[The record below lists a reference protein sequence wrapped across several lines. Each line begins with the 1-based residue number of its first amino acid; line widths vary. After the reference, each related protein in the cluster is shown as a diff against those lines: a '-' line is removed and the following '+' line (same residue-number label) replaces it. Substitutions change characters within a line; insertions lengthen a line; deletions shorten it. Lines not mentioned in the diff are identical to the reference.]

1 MEGEQEPGHDQ
12 LREALRSRK
21 PRFFRAGRGAARGK
35 TGPQD
40 TARFADNLMI
50 LQECAILLG
59 EKLDMS
65 AVSGAVCYEGDETF
79 GFSFDPNSSP
89 HNPEVAG
96 AIVNKRIPMTEFVT
110 AVREYIDQ

>member
-1 MEGEQEPGHDQ
+1 MEEQSETGNEMLQD
-12 LREALRSRK
+12 ALQAGK

-35 TGPQD
+35 TGPDD
-40 TARFADNLMI
+40 TAKFAENLMI

-59 EKLDMS
+59 EKLEMS

-79 GFSFDPNSSP
+79 GFCFDPNSSP
-89 HNPEVAG
+89 QNPEVAG
-96 AIVNKRIPMTEFVT
+96 AIVNSRIPMSDFVA